1 MKVMNY
7 MSRIILTG
15 DRPTGRLHIG
25 HYVGSLR
32 RRKQMQDEGNYDK
45 FYIEIADVQAL
56 TDNWE
61 HPEKVRS
68 NIIEVAL
75 DYLSIGIDPK
85 KVTIFIQS
93 GVKGLYELTTLYLDL
108 VTLSRL
114 KRNPTI
120 KSEMVM
126 RGFKDAIPV
135 GFLTYPVSQA
145 ADITGFDA
153 TIIPVGDDQLPMIE
167 QTREIVR
174 AFNNLYGETLYEA
187 EAVLPENVASNRLPG
202 TDGNA
207 KMSKSIGNC
216 IYLSDDSETVKK
228 KVMGM
233 FTDPDHI
240 KISDPGKIEGNT
252 VFTYLDAFA
261 VDSDFEKFYPEFS
274 NLEELKNAYKA
285 GGIGDVRIK
294 KFLYEILE
302 ETLTPIREKRK
313 YYEARIPEVVKML
326 EEGTS
331 RASVECDK
339 VVQRVESHMKIN
351 YFDNNTY
358 LDEQVDKFNNKD

>member
-252 VFTYLDAFA
+252 VFTYLDAFS
-261 VDSDFEKFYPEFS
+261 SDEDFAEFLPDYK
-274 NLEELKNAYKA
+274 NLDELKDHYRR
-285 GGIGDVRIK
+285 GGLGDVKVK
-294 KFLYEILE
+294 KFLLNVINKELE
-302 ETLTPIREKRK
+302 PIRARRHEYEKD
-313 YYEARIPEVVKML
+313 IPEVYNILKKGTEAAYAVAQDTLDDVK
-326 EEGTS
+326 
-331 RASVECDK
+331 AA
-339 VVQRVESHMKIN
+339 MKID
-351 YFDNNTY
+351 YFNDAELIKVQSEKYSRT
-358 LDEQVDKFNNKD
+358 E